1 MIKALAAIA
10 KELKQIRLLLTRYV
24 DNDEDFIAWN
34 KGKEDAKEI
43 ADDELKH
50 YVL

>member
-1 MIKALAAIA
+1 MVKALAAIA
-10 KELKQIRLLLTRYV
+10 KELKLIRELLKRYV

-34 KGKEDAKEI
+34 KGEEDVKEI